1 MELIFVQPVPG
12 ARVRDPATKK
22 PIPDAGLL
30 VESSGYWQRRIR
42 VGDVVVTEAQ
52 VENVAASAKPAKS
65 KE

>member
-1 MELIFVQPVPG
+1 MELIFVRPAPG

-42 VGDVVVTEAQ
+42 VGDVVVCEAQ
-52 VENVAASAKPAKS
+52 VDAPPAKPAKS